1 MQSLTEDQVQTQFGS
16 TLLKVQREPVQISS
30 NGKPVAVIVSAEHY
44 VSANSDTAKE
54 LAASVDRIKANPEEE
69 LTDADEFMAELMA
82 GKYD

>member
-1 MQSLTEDQVQTQFGS
+1 MESLTANQAKTQFGS
-16 TLLKVQREPVQISS
+16 TLLKVQREPVQINK

-44 VSANSDTAKE
+44 ISADSDTAKE
-54 LAASVDRIKANPEEE
+54 LAACVDRIKANPEEE